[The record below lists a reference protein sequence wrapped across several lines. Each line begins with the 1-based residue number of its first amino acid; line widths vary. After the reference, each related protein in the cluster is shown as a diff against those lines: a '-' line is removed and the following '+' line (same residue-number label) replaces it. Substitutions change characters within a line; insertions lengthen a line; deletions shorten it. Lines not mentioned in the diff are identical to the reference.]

1 MKIQATALLNMTP
14 QQILVFS
21 SQGSKDEDTVENNV
35 PEQQTESQ
43 TEID

>member
-1 MKIQATALLNMTP
+1 MKIQATVLLNMTP

-21 SQGSKDEDTVENNV
+21 AWGSKDEDTVEKNV
-35 PEQQTESQ
+35 PEEQTESQ